1 MCTVS
6 INIDENELRGYNPAL
21 SGTAQPKA
29 QKTMVKESL
38 TRAFNELHSGKIN
51 HDARKLFAE

>member
-1 MCTVS
+1 MSFAVITQ
-6 INIDENELRGYNPAL
+6 L
-21 SGTAQPKA
+21 SQERQPKA

-38 TRAFNELHSGKIN
+38 TRAFNELHLGKIN

>member
-6 INIDENELRGYNPAL
+6 ITLTKMSFAVIPKL
-21 SGTAQPKA
+21 SQERQPKA
-29 QKTMVKESL
+29 QKAMVKESL
-38 TRAFNELHSGKIN
+38 TRAFNEFHSGKIS